1 MTIIGN
7 DTVEGVLVT
16 PCFII
21 YLKLVKIYYSRF
33 SINTDFIYM
42 YIVGNL
48 CRVIYSAPAAMMK
61 NFSLWGVTTNP
72 RQNHCTNMNA
82 V

>member
-21 YLKLVKIYYSRF
+21 YLKLVKIYYSRY
-33 SINTDFIYM
+33 SISIDFI

-48 CRVIYSAPAAMMK
+48 CRVFYSAPAAMME
-61 NFSLWGVTTNP
+61 NFVCGVLLQTQ